1 MPKYKKR
8 ADGRYRTSVVVGY
21 DDETGKQ
28 KRKYVYAR
36 TQLELDKKIT
46 DIKQKLN
53 TNTYADDEN
62 ITVKDWAERWLDLYK
77 SSVQHNT
84 KTSYKRAV
92 ENYIIPYLGDIRL
105 SRLKKIN
112 VQEMI
117 NAIVEKGNLRTAKL
131 VSLTIKQLLNQAAD
145 NELIYKNVANNINV
159 PKYEAPEKRSL
170 TPAELKLFEDAELT
184 DKERAFIAVIRYCG
198 LRRGEALALS
208 RTDFDFV
215 NNILH
220 VSKAVAYTDGKP
232 QIKEP
237 KTKAGIRDI
246 PMPDKLRKIIL
257 AYIKNLD
264 GIYLF
269 PSSTSY
275 IMTKSSF
282 RRFWEDILDKVN
294 TCAGGFGY
302 KARSENQKKLILIN
316 QNNDITPHIFRHTYA
331 SDLYAAGVDLK
342 TAQTYLGHSSISMT
356 MNIYTHL
363 NEKTRQENKQKIC
376 NYFEEII

>member
-8 ADGRYRTSVVVGY
+8 SDGRYRTSVVVGY

-131 VSLTIKQLLNQAAD
+131 VALTIKQLKSQ
-145 NELIYKNVANNINV
+145 V
-159 PKYEAPEKRSL
+159 
-170 TPAELKLFEDAELT
+170 
-184 DKERAFIAVIRYCG
+184 
-198 LRRGEALALS
+198 
-208 RTDFDFV
+208 FV
-215 NNILH
+215 
-220 VSKAVAYTDGKP
+220 VS
-232 QIKEP
+232 
-237 KTKAGIRDI
+237 
-246 PMPDKLRKIIL
+246 
-257 AYIKNLD
+257 
-264 GIYLF
+264 
-269 PSSTSY
+269 
-275 IMTKSSF
+275 
-282 RRFWEDILDKVN
+282 
-294 TCAGGFGY
+294 
-302 KARSENQKKLILIN
+302 
-316 QNNDITPHIFRHTYA
+316 
-331 SDLYAAGVDLK
+331 
-342 TAQTYLGHSSISMT
+342 
-356 MNIYTHL
+356 
-363 NEKTRQENKQKIC
+363 
-376 NYFEEII
+376 